1 MQRFSSVLAS
11 FAHLFVW
18 SMEYTHTYIH
28 SISLDCIHTFVI
40 ICFLTLPMKS
50 TYKNP
55 FPCKKCAYISYI
67 YFYLPESI
75 FNARRATTPT
85 STGSKPMLLGLEI
98 IILLTIAINAN
109 FSSHTLSNWHNVT
122 CEL

>member
-1 MQRFSSVLAS
+1 MQRFVLL
-11 FAHLFVW
+11 HLLHFYVW
-18 SMEYTHTYIH
+18 SLEYTHTYIH
-28 SISLDCIHTFVI
+28 SISLNYTYTFLI
-40 ICFLTLPMKS
+40 ICFLTFPMKS
-50 TYKNP
+50 TYKTL
-55 FPCKKCAYISYI
+55 FYARRAYISYI

-98 IILLTIAINAN
+98 IIFVDYIAINAN